1 MVTSQPKFWRHGACP
16 DTDSI
21 YRKSNKIRISLTRGI
36 VKFLCVMSS
45 ASSSTKSKAAKAPRN
60 NLSLKQ
66 KYEVIDAARK
76 NPAIGIRAL
85 AEKFSCGRT
94 QVSTILKNKE
104 TILQLYESNMSSTSL
119 LARKRCRQSDFA
131 PVNETLYK
139 WYSLAT
145 SRNIYPAGPQ
155 LCEKAKQIADQLSIQ
170 EFKASNGWLEKWKAR
185 YNIKQMRIS
194 GESGDVSGQT
204 IESWKE
210 RLPEILRGYS
220 ARNIWNIDETGCFW
234 RAMPETG
241 FGKKGSQCH
250 GDKKAKQRFTVA
262 LMVNAAGEKQ
272 PPIVIWKSEKPRCF
286 KGIKIDQ
293 LPVQYYS
300 QSKAWMTGDIL
311 DAVLSKL
318 NRKLSSRG
326 RSIALLMDN
335 AGCHPEELKD
345 KYSNIK
351 IVFLP
356 PNTTSKLQPL
366 DLGIIQ
372 NFKVHYRKLL
382 LSFVLSKIDD
392 TTYTASQIAKTVN
405 VLKAIRWVAEA
416 WECVKTETVIK
427 CFKSSG
433 ISVDS
438 SESVIGR
445 MCEDEDP
452 FAEIDNSEEITTLVT
467 QIGPSVGPTCS
478 AEEYVNGDNDL
489 PFCEEMDSDDWD
501 EQFMSNLTTSQ
512 SQEFEESDDEQFDL
526 EPPPPKIKDFKE
538 AVSMLE
544 DVQTFLDS
552 RGYNEAATKMGLEID
567 TVVSLQH
574 DSLNCA
580 RQTTLDE
587 FF

>member
-1 MVTSQPKFWRHGACP
+1 
-16 DTDSI
+16 
-21 YRKSNKIRISLTRGI
+21 
-36 VKFLCVMSS
+36 MSS

-60 NLSLKQ
+60 TLSLKQ
-66 KYEVIDAARK
+66 KYEVIDTARK

-155 LCEKAKQIADQLSIQ
+155 LWC
-170 EFKASNGWLEKWKAR
+170 
-185 YNIKQMRIS
+185 Y
-194 GESGDVSGQT
+194 GDVSGQT

-250 GDKKAKQRFTVA
+250 GGKKAKQRFTVA